1 MSLKMPE
8 IDAGMI
14 ARRPEIVAAMRVLLP
29 EGSTSTEE
37 DRLRVHK
44 ADGLTAYGEL
54 PLTSAAGEFYATH
67 RAALVYCLLSNHLG
81 RVRMKFCSAM
91 MLAAA
96 LCMGAAVTYAAED
109 AVETHQRNAKDAA
122 GLDFQGTL
130 VRTCIA
136 PVPLNPGG
144 GGGGGGAQKVPD
156 RSTWYAEPA
165 KVYDNLYFLGTKI
178 HSSWALTT
186 SQGIILI
193 DTLYNYAVEPEIVDG
208 MKKMGL
214 DPAQVKYVLI
224 SHGHGDHDEGANLM
238 QQRYGAKI
246 VMGGPDWDAIEKTT
260 MPGGTPKRDIV
271 GTDGQKIT
279 LGDTTVTIVATPGH
293 TPGTLS
299 FLFSVKDNGMPATV
313 AYSGGTALQVIYRD
327 IAKLN
332 GYSDSEKRF
341 AKLAAAQN
349 ATILMSN
356 HSEFDNAYIKARLLA
371 VRKPGEAHPFD
382 VGTEAIA
389 RYLTV
394 KSECALAQAER
405 LKRPNS

>member
-1 MSLKMPE
+1 
-8 IDAGMI
+8 
-14 ARRPEIVAAMRVLLP
+14 
-29 EGSTSTEE
+29 
-37 DRLRVHK
+37 
-44 ADGLTAYGEL
+44 
-54 PLTSAAGEFYATH
+54 
-67 RAALVYCLLSNHLG
+67 
-81 RVRMKFCSAM
+81 MKFRSAL

-109 AVETHQRNAKDAA
+109 AVETHLRTAKDAA
-122 GLDFQGTL
+122 GLDFPGTL

-136 PVPLNPGG
+136 PGPLTPAA
-144 GGGGGGAQKVPD
+144 GGGGGGAQKIPD

-193 DTLYNYAVEPEIVDG
+193 DTLFNYAVEPEIVDG
-208 MKKMGL
+208 MKKLGL

-224 SHGHGDHDEGANLM
+224 SHGHGDHDEGAALM

-271 GTDGQKIT
+271 ATDGQKIT
-279 LGDTTVTIVATPGH
+279 LGDTTVTIATTPGH

-299 FLFSVKDNGMPATV
+299 FLFQVRDAGKPATV

-327 IAKLN
+327 IDKLN
-332 GYSDSEKRF
+332 GYSESEKRF
-341 AKLAAAQN
+341 AKLAAEQN

-356 HSEFDNAYIKARLLA
+356 HTEFDNAWIKARLIA
-371 VRKPGEAHPFD
+371 ARKPGEAHPFET
-382 VGTEAIA
+382 GAEAVQ
-389 RYLTV
+389 RYFVV